1 MQSFPPEANQPPAK
15 KILWADDEIDFL
27 KPHIM
32 FLEQKGYSVTSVAN
46 GDDAVE
52 YARSGRFDI
61 IMLDEMMPGK
71 DGLCALAE
79 IRDFNPSVPII
90 MVTKSEEERLMEEAL
105 GQKITDYLTKPVN
118 PSQILLIL
126 KKIFDTK
133 KIAREKLAR
142 DYSQEFM
149 NISQAITADLET
161 EEWVNIFLKTIEWEM
176 ELDQFPEL
184 GFQQTVQDLQRD
196 CNANFCRFMEKN
208 YKDWIHS
215 SAGGRSASGGKDR
228 PVFSTDVFPR
238 WVFPKLRDGKKVVFI
253 LLDCLRTDQWL
264 AMEPFLHDYFQ
275 ITRDYYFSILPTAT
289 PYARNAI
296 FSGLFPRDLEY
307 KMPELWHQGEEDEHS
322 SNRFE
327 HQFLDEF
334 VKKSNFDHPV
344 TTRYVKILDAQEARS
359 TEKHLLTHVQH
370 DLFCMVVNFIDILA
384 HQRSESD
391 ILKEIAPDESA
402 YRSLIKSWF
411 EHSALLSMLRTL
423 ASEGNTVVITTDHG
437 SIRGK
442 RPTKVVGD
450 RETSTSLRYKF
461 GRNLQCN
468 PKHVMHIKNPPEY
481 LLPQRSVNTQ
491 YIMAKEDYYLIYPS
505 DYNKYAAKYKDC
517 FHHGGISLE
526 EIILPVVTLEGLK
539 R

>member
-1 MQSFPPEANQPPAK
+1 MEPL

-32 FLEQKGYSVTSVAN
+32 FLEQKGYSVTSVTN

-52 YARSGRFDI
+52 YARSDRFDM

-71 DGLCALAE
+71 DGLSALAE
-79 IRDFNPSVPII
+79 IRDFNPTVPII
-90 MVTKSEEERLMEEAL
+90 MVTKNEEERLMEEAI

-126 KKIFDTK
+126 KKIFDAK
-133 KIAREKLAR
+133 KITREKLSR

-149 NISQAITADLET
+149 NISQAITADLQP
-161 EEWVNIFLKTIEWEM
+161 EEWIDIFLKTIEWEM

-184 GFQQTVQDLQRD
+184 GFQETLHGLQRD
-196 CNANFCRFMEKN
+196 CNANFCRFVEKN
-208 YKDWIHS
+208 YRNWIHG
-215 SAGGRSASGGKDR
+215 SARGVSAAGGKDR
-228 PVFSTDVFPR
+228 PDLSIDVFPR
-238 WVFPKLRDGKKVVFI
+238 WVFPKLRDGKSVVFI

-275 ITRDYYFSILPTAT
+275 IRHDYYYSILPTST

-307 KMPELWHQGEEDEHS
+307 KMPGLWLQSEEDEYS

-327 HQFLDEF
+327 HQFLEEF
-334 VKKSNFDHPV
+334 IKRSEICRPV
-344 TTRYVKILDAQEARS
+344 TSRYVKILEPQEARS
-359 TEKHLLTHVQH
+359 TEKHLLNHAQN
-370 DLFCMVVNFIDILA
+370 DLFCMVVNFVDILA

-411 EHSALLSMLRTL
+411 EHSTLLSILRTL
-423 ASEGNTVVITTDHG
+423 ASEDTTVVITTDHG

-442 RPTKVVGD
+442 RPTKVIGD

-481 LLPQRSVNTQ
+481 LLPQRGVNAH
-491 YIMAKEDYYLIYPS
+491 YIMAKEDYYLIYPR

-526 EIILPVVTLEGLK
+526 EMILPVVTLEGLK